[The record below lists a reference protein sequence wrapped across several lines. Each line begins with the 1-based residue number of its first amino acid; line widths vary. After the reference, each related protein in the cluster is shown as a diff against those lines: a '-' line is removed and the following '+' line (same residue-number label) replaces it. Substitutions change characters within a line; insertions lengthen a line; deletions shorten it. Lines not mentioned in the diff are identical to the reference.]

1 MPEPQPRARP
11 GTALLLVTL
20 TVGLLACAPTTSSG
34 SPSGSTGSAGPT
46 GTSTVAPATASPTP
60 IATPLGSL
68 GEGAIALQTVVD
80 GLTSPLDVATA
91 DDGTG
96 RLYVAEQGGTVRIVD
111 DGKLLPT
118 PFLDISSLTTG
129 GGERGLLG
137 IAFHPKFTDD
147 PRVFVDYTD
156 LDGNTVVSSF
166 EVGLDAD
173 AVDRDSERIILQVTQ
188 PFANHNG
195 GALAFGPDGMLYI
208 SLGDGGSGGDPQG
221 NGQNLG
227 TPLAK
232 ILRVDVD
239 VAEGAEAAYTIPDDN
254 PYADGANGAVPETWV
269 SGLRN
274 PWRMRFDAPTGDLW
288 IGDVGQG
295 AWEEIDV
302 VRAGTKGQDFGWN
315 LMEGF
320 HCFQP
325 SDGCDQSGL
334 TLPVTEYDHSLGCAV
349 IGGVVVRDPATPT
362 LDGRYLF
369 SDDCSGNIWV
379 LDPAGDTRREPTLI
393 LDSSRSISSINAG
406 DDGTVYMT
414 DLGGG
419 GLLRVVEAGN

>member
-1 MPEPQPRARP
+1 MS
-11 GTALLLVTL
+11 L
-20 TVGLLACAPTTSSG
+20 TGGLLACVPSTSSG
-34 SPSGSTGSAGPT
+34 SPSSSAGSAGPT
-46 GTSTVAPATASPTP
+46 AAAAATETAVPATSSPTP
-60 IATPLGSL
+60 VATPKGSI

-80 GLTSPLDVATA
+80 GLDAPLDIATA
-91 DDGTG
+91 GDGTG

-111 DGKLLPT
+111 GGTLLPT
-118 PFLDISSLTTG
+118 PFLDISSLTTA

-137 IAFHPKFTDD
+137 IAFHPKFADD

-173 AVDRDSERIILQVTQ
+173 AVDPDSERVILQVKQ

-227 TPLAK
+227 TLLAK
-232 ILRVDVD
+232 ILRIDVD

-254 PYADGANGAVPETWV
+254 PYADGANGAMPETWV

-274 PWRMRFDAPTGDLW
+274 PWRMRFDRPTGDLW

-302 VRAGTKGQDFGWN
+302 VRTGTKGQDFGWN
-315 LMEGF
+315 VMEGS
-320 HCFQP
+320 HCYQP

-334 TLPVTEYDHSLGCAV
+334 TLPVAEYDHSLGCAV

-369 SDDCSGNIWV
+369 SDACSGNIWA
-379 LDPAGDTRREPTLI
+379 LDPTGDARREPTRI
-393 LDSSRSISSINAG
+393 LDSGRSISSINMG

-414 DLGGG
+414 DLGGE
-419 GLLRVVEAGN
+419 LVRVVEAGS